1 MTAPKEIN
9 GAIAQLGER
18 NTGSVEVGGSIPPSS
33 TIKKILS
40 MNLLEQKI
48 NFSWQLFLVLFLLI
62 SPMFFGPL
70 IALFNPEFFEGLGD
84 KELSLGST
92 LFVARNLAIGL
103 AFLFAIYMRSA
114 SMLFILILVRLIID
128 LIDFPAFQ
136 IFREPSLFGQIII
149 FSLMCYLPAY
159 FGLRILWK
167 EIKNP
172 S

>member
-1 MTAPKEIN
+1 
-9 GAIAQLGER
+9 
-18 NTGSVEVGGSIPPSS
+18 
-33 TIKKILS
+33 

-48 NFSWQLFLVLFLLI
+48 NFSWQLSLILFLLI
-62 SPMFFGPL
+62 SPMFLGPL
-70 IALFNPEFFEGLGD
+70 ISLLNPEFFEGLGD

-92 LFVARNLAIGL
+92 LFVARNLSIGL
-103 AFLFAIYMRSA
+103 AFLFAIYLRSA
-114 SMLFILILVRLIID
+114 SMLFILMIVRFIID

-136 IFREPSLFGQIII
+136 IFREPSLLGQIII

-167 EIKNP
+167 EMKNP

>member
-1 MTAPKEIN
+1 
-9 GAIAQLGER
+9 
-18 NTGSVEVGGSIPPSS
+18 
-33 TIKKILS
+33 
-40 MNLLEQKI
+40 MNLSDQKI
-48 NFSWQLFLVLFLLI
+48 NFSWQLSLILFLLI

-70 IALFNPEFFEGLGD
+70 IALLNLEFFEGLGD
-84 KELSLGST
+84 NELSLGST

-103 AFLFAIYMRSA
+103 AFLFAIYLRNA

-128 LIDFPAFQ
+128 LIDFQAFQ
-136 IFREPSLFGQIII
+136 MFRESPMIGQIII

-167 EIKNP
+167 EMKNF

>member
-1 MTAPKEIN
+1 
-9 GAIAQLGER
+9 
-18 NTGSVEVGGSIPPSS
+18 
-33 TIKKILS
+33 

-48 NFSWQLFLVLFLLI
+48 NFSWQLSLILFLLI

-70 IALFNPEFFEGLGD
+70 IALLNPEFFEGLGD

-92 LFVARNLAIGL
+92 LFVARNLSIGV

-114 SMLFILILVRLIID
+114 SMLFILILLRLIID

-136 IFREPSLFGQIII
+136 IFRESPIIGQIII

-167 EIKNP
+167 EMKN
-172 S
+172 SS

>member
-1 MTAPKEIN
+1 M
-9 GAIAQLGER
+9 
-18 NTGSVEVGGSIPPSS
+18 
-33 TIKKILS
+33 KISYSWSLS
-40 MNLLEQKI
+40 LI
-48 NFSWQLFLVLFLLI
+48 LFLLI

-84 KELSLGST
+84 TELSLGSS

-114 SMLFILILVRLIID
+114 SMLFVLILVRLIID

-136 IFREPSLFGQIII
+136 IFRESPLIGQVII
-149 FSLMCYLPAY
+149 FTLMCYLPAF

-167 EIKNP
+167 EMRNT
-172 S
+172 

>member
-1 MTAPKEIN
+1 MS
-9 GAIAQLGER
+9 LFD
-18 NTGSVEVGGSIPPSS
+18 
-33 TIKKILS
+33 
-40 MNLLEQKI
+40 QKI
-48 NFSWQLFLVLFLLI
+48 TFSWQLSLILFLLI

-70 IALFNPEFFEGLGD
+70 IALLNPEFFEGLGD
-84 KELSLGST
+84 NQLSLGST

-136 IFREPSLFGQIII
+136 IFRESPIIGQIII
-149 FSLMCYLPAY
+149 FSLMCYIPAY

-167 EIKNP
+167 EMKNP

>member
-1 MTAPKEIN
+1 
-9 GAIAQLGER
+9 
-18 NTGSVEVGGSIPPSS
+18 
-33 TIKKILS
+33 
-40 MNLLEQKI
+40 MNLLDQKI
-48 NFSWQLFLVLFLLI
+48 NFSWQLSLILFLLI

-70 IALFNPEFFEGLGD
+70 IALLNPEFFEGLGD
-84 KELSLGST
+84 NDLSLGST

-103 AFLFAIYMRSA
+103 AFLFAIFMRNA
-114 SMLFILILVRLIID
+114 PMLFILILVRLIID

-136 IFREPSLFGQIII
+136 MFRESPIIGQIII

-167 EIKNP
+167 EMKKL

>member
-1 MTAPKEIN
+1 MR
-9 GAIAQLGER
+9 LFD
-18 NTGSVEVGGSIPPSS
+18 
-33 TIKKILS
+33 
-40 MNLLEQKI
+40 QKI
-48 NFSWQLFLVLFLLI
+48 TFSWQLSLILFLLI

-70 IALFNPEFFEGLGD
+70 IALLNPEFFEGLGD
-84 KELSLGST
+84 NALSLGST

-103 AFLFAIYMRSA
+103 AFLFAIYLRNA

-136 IFREPSLFGQIII
+136 MFRESPIIGQIIV

-167 EIKNP
+167 EMKN
-172 S
+172 SS

>member
-1 MTAPKEIN
+1 
-9 GAIAQLGER
+9 
-18 NTGSVEVGGSIPPSS
+18 
-33 TIKKILS
+33 
-40 MNLLEQKI
+40 MNLSDQKI
-48 NFSWQLFLVLFLLI
+48 NFSWQLSLILFLLI

-70 IALFNPEFFEGLGD
+70 IALLNPEFFEGLGD
-84 KELSLGST
+84 NDLSLGST

-103 AFLFAIYMRSA
+103 AFLFAIFMRNA
-114 SMLFILILVRLIID
+114 PMLFILILVRLIID

-136 IFREPSLFGQIII
+136 MFRESPIIGQIII

-167 EIKNP
+167 EMKNP

>member
-1 MTAPKEIN
+1 
-9 GAIAQLGER
+9 
-18 NTGSVEVGGSIPPSS
+18 
-33 TIKKILS
+33 
-40 MNLLEQKI
+40 MNLSDQKI
-48 NFSWQLFLVLFLLI
+48 NFSWQLSLILFLLI

-70 IALFNPEFFEGLGD
+70 IALLNPEFFEGLGD
-84 KELSLGST
+84 KEISLGST
-92 LFVARNLAIGL
+92 LFIARNLSIGL
-103 AFLFAIYMRSA
+103 AFLFAIYLRSA
-114 SMLFILILVRLIID
+114 SMLFILIIVRFIID

-167 EIKNP
+167 EMKNP

>member
-1 MTAPKEIN
+1 
-9 GAIAQLGER
+9 
-18 NTGSVEVGGSIPPSS
+18 
-33 TIKKILS
+33 
-40 MNLLEQKI
+40 
-48 NFSWQLFLVLFLLI
+48 
-62 SPMFFGPL
+62 MFFGPL

-84 KELSLGST
+84 NDLSLGST

-103 AFLFAIYMRSA
+103 AFLFAIYLKNA

-136 IFREPSLFGQIII
+136 MFRESPIIGQIII

-167 EIKNP
+167 EMKN
-172 S
+172 SS

>member
-1 MTAPKEIN
+1 
-9 GAIAQLGER
+9 
-18 NTGSVEVGGSIPPSS
+18 
-33 TIKKILS
+33 
-40 MNLLEQKI
+40 MNLLNQKI
-48 NFSWQLFLVLFLLI
+48 NFSWQLSLILFLLI

-70 IALFNPEFFEGLGD
+70 IALLNPEFFEGLGD
-84 KELSLGST
+84 NQLSLGST

-103 AFLFAIYMRSA
+103 AFLFAIYLRNA

-136 IFREPSLFGQIII
+136 MFRDSPIIGQIII

-167 EIKNP
+167 EMKH
-172 S
+172 SS

>member
-1 MTAPKEIN
+1 
-9 GAIAQLGER
+9 
-18 NTGSVEVGGSIPPSS
+18 
-33 TIKKILS
+33 
-40 MNLLEQKI
+40 MNFLEQKV
-48 NFSWQLFLVLFLLI
+48 NFSWQLSLILFLLI

-70 IALFNPEFFEGLGD
+70 IALLNPEFFEGIGD

-92 LFVARNLAIGL
+92 LFIARNLSIGI
-103 AFLFAIYMRSA
+103 AFLFAIYVRSA

-149 FSLMCYLPAY
+149 FLLMCYLPAY

-167 EIKNP
+167 EMKNP